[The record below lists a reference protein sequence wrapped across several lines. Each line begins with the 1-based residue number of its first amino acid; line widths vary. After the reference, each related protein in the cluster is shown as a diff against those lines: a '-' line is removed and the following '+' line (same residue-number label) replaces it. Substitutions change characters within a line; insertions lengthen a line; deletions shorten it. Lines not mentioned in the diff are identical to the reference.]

1 MFTGDTFGLS
11 YRELASARG
20 AFVLPTTTP
29 VQFEPEALLSSIDRL
44 LAHGPAAM
52 LLTHYSRVVEVDRL
66 ADDLRREIREIV
78 ALGRVEDGKPDRAAR
93 LRRGLEELFLGWV
106 EDHGATLSRDRAREL
121 LAVDVELNA
130 QGLEVWLDRDQR

>member
-1 MFTGDTFGLS
+1 
-11 YRELASARG
+11 
-20 AFVLPTTTP
+20 
-29 VQFEPEALLSSIDRL
+29 
-44 LAHGPAAM
+44 M

-78 ALGRVEDGKPDRAAR
+78 ALGRAEDGTPDRAAR

-106 EDHGATLSRDRAREL
+106 EDHGAGLSRDRAREL

-130 QGLEVWLDRDQR
+130 QGLEVWLDRSRR